1 MAFPD
6 GVVPVTVPVHPA
18 QLYEAAGAFAIAAV
32 LWLLARRW
40 LPLSVFGGYLA
51 LSGAARLLVEIV
63 RVNDRVLLGLTEA
76 QLFGVL
82 SIIAGVMLIAVDR
95 RQRTPEPAAAHPVE
109 PARV

>member
-1 MAFPD
+1 M
-6 GVVPVTVPVHPA
+6 
-18 QLYEAAGAFAIAAV
+18 
-32 LWLLARRW
+32 
-40 LPLSVFGGYLA
+40 FGGYLA